1 MIKHSISPLEIYKC
15 FWRNKSLIK
24 ALIRRDVLGRYQGS
38 VIGVL
43 WSFLIPLFML
53 TVYTVVFSVVF
64 SARWNTASESK
75 TEFALILFAGLLV
88 FNLFADCLNRAPTLI
103 INNQNYV
110 KKVVFPIEILPIVVF
125 GSALF
130 HCLISLGVWLIG
142 YVIFFGVPKETVCY
156 LPLVIMPFAFFILGM
171 SWFVASLGVYLRD
184 MNQFIGLLTTVI
196 MFLSPIFYPV
206 SALPG
211 DYKKLI
217 YINPLSYVIEQVRD
231 VMFFGVAP
239 KFIDL
244 STYFLVSML
253 IAWLGFAWFQK
264 TRGGFGDVL

>member
-1 MIKHSISPLEIYKC
+1 
-15 FWRNKSLIK
+15 
-24 ALIRRDVLGRYQGS
+24 
-38 VIGVL
+38 
-43 WSFLIPLFML
+43 
-53 TVYTVVFSVVF
+53 
-64 SARWNTASESK
+64 
-75 TEFALILFAGLLV
+75 
-88 FNLFADCLNRAPTLI
+88 LI

>member
-1 MIKHSISPLEIYKC
+1 MIKYSISPLELYKC

-64 SARWNTASESK
+64 NARWNTASESK

-103 INNQNYV
+103 LNNQNYV
-110 KKVVFPIEILPIVVF
+110 KKVVFPIEILPIVVIVF
-125 GSALF
+125 
-130 HCLISLGVWLIG
+130 V
-142 YVIFFGVPKETVCY
+142 GVPNETVFY
-156 LPLVIMPFAFFILGM
+156 LPIVIIPFSFFIMGL

-184 MNQFIGLLTTVI
+184 VNQFMGLLTTVL

-206 SALPG
+206 SALPEG
-211 DYKKLI
+211 YKKLI
-217 YINPLSYVIEQVRD
+217 YLNPLAYIIEQVRN

-244 STYFLVSML
+244 ALYFLASML
-253 IAWLGFAWFQK
+253 ISWLGFVWFQK
-264 TRGGFGDVL
+264 TRGGFSDVL